1 MKLKSIVLLGLL
13 MAQMGIVSAKTPTPK
28 KTKARTYLIY
38 KNSQLYWITNGDT
51 TKKAPKNWFNLD
63 EKKDKVRG
71 VSTEVAYKELLSK
84 KKSKTVV
91 VAVIDSGI
99 DIDHPDLK
107 GKIWVNKK
115 EIAGNGKDD
124 DGNGYVD
131 DINGW
136 DFIGGKDGKDVDA
149 DTYEVT
155 REFVRLEKKF
165 ADVDPDKLDDK
176 QKKEYKYFLEVKQA
190 YRKQYMEA
198 RQGYNILR
206 QVWEAYQLLEKEIGK
221 KNFTTKDLESFTSEK
236 DDVNRAKQF
245 VNFATANGIPLNQIK
260 PAFKQYKSMYK
271 YGVNKDFDPR
281 NIVGDDYSKLD
292 EKGYGNNEVQGPDAD
307 HGTHVAGIIGA
318 NRQNDIGMKG
328 VAENVK
334 IMVLRAVPNGD
345 ERDKD
350 IANAIR
356 YAVDNGAR
364 VINMSFGK
372 GYSPYKAYVDAAVK
386 YAEKKGVL
394 LVHAAGNDHA
404 NLDETPNFPNKVF
417 KKSGKSAENWI
428 EVGASSWGDEKNFVG
443 SFSNYGKTT
452 VDVFAPGVAIYS
464 TVPDN
469 KYDNHDGTSMAA
481 PVVSGVA
488 ALLMSY
494 FPELSAIDVKE
505 IILESSIKY
514 TDKEV
519 NMPGKKSS
527 IPFGKLSTTGGI
539 VNVYAA
545 VQLAEKWNSKKRKR
559 ERRKRRKRRKKK

>member
-13 MAQMGIVSAKTPTPK
+13 MAQVGIVSAKTPKPK

-38 KNSQLYWITNGDT
+38 KNSQLYWITNGDS

-63 EKKDKVRG
+63 EKKDKIRG
-71 VSTEVAYKELLSK
+71 VSTELAYKELLSK

-131 DINGW
+131 DVNGW

-149 DTYEVT
+149 DTYEIT
-155 REFVRLEKKF
+155 REFIRLEKKF
-165 ADVDPDKLDDK
+165 ANVDTEKLKDK
-176 QKKEYKYFLEVKQA
+176 QKEEYKYFLEVKKA
-190 YRKQYMEA
+190 YRKKYMEA
-198 RQGYNILR
+198 RQGYNIFR
-206 QVWEAYQLLEKEIGK
+206 QIWDAYQLLEKEIGK
-221 KNFTTKDLESFTSEK
+221 KNFTEKDLDGFTSDKE
-236 DDVNRAKQF
+236 DVNRAKQF
-245 VNFATANGIPLNQIK
+245 MKFAISNGIPLDQIK
-260 PAFKQYKSMYK
+260 PAFKHYESMYK

-318 NRQNDIGMKG
+318 NRNNEIGMKG

-372 GYSPYKAYVDAAVK
+372 AYSPYKTYVDAAVK

-417 KKSGKSAENWI
+417 KKSGKLADNWI

-443 SFSNYGKTT
+443 DFSNYGKTA

-464 TVPDN
+464 TIPDN

-494 FPELSAIDVKE
+494 FPKLSAIDVKE

-514 TDKEV
+514 TDKDV
-519 NMPGKKSS
+519 NKPGAKSS
-527 IPFGKLSTTGGI
+527 TPFGELSATGGI

-545 VQLAEKWNSKKRKR
+545 VKMAEKWNSKKRKKM
-559 ERRKRRKRRKKK
+559 RKKRRKKK